1 MMDSVND
8 PEHNRRGTSDG
19 PQFGHW
25 LPALRPN
32 TPAQSHDAETIGS
45 QVEKLPMG
53 FVDEETHIIPPASAT
68 EENNTADVTNGKSL
82 EYYHQLTDRPETVS
96 GGDTNGIQGNQ
107 SLPWSPEPARGS
119 LGGDELPS
127 DDDDERLDPAWGI
140 KRLDSAQILDQVH
153 RTATF
158 PEPTTSEAPPS
169 NHDTTTAH
177 DALDTQ
183 GSLPVA
189 EDGGLFPQPQSLNW
203 AEDER
208 EGSRDAEAWTVKEQ
222 EPTIDETTQRFD
234 EGVPLIQS
242 EDAVDDGPNEET
254 EDPALNSS
262 MAAQDDEETSFFSNL
277 NGTADQPNGTT
288 GQAQG
293 FPGLDRKS
301 TTQVLDSMHFSTRDA
316 PDSPALPAEPES
328 GFFEGLAREGGA
340 ESDEQ
345 AEASQASKAGGA
357 DETWAALLED
367 DEFLVEDADDLLPDS
382 EPASPSAQTSSLQQE
397 SAKLPEEK
405 PNVPPAEI
413 RSSQR
418 HPPQRQDSGNPY
430 APHQPSTSDMFQLSP
445 SRGGTHNNVGISR
458 PELAP
463 MGSFQ
468 AQIQQRPTAQTAK
481 SFVDQA
487 KDGYKSP
494 YDLPLDLSK
503 PRRRAHVPAPVQ
515 TTRTVAPPPRSSSL
529 NENPLQSPF
538 YPNVPPG
545 PATGPMHPPAAAP
558 FLQNRSASA
567 FTQPQRPEPAKSGS
581 SSFFEELPAPPRARP
596 ATGQGRYTPQQS
608 ITATPPQ
615 LFPQS
620 PPSMP
625 LSPPRAQPSPPRASD
640 PYAQYQ
646 LHAPE
651 RLDPYANL
659 PLQSAPP
666 APPAPAA
673 STTRYSPALGSLIA
687 PPKPPPT
694 RYSPAPPPAGPSAN
708 PANRYA
714 SQPTPPAPAQGAPAM
729 PNRYVS
735 QPPPNAPAPPVL
747 PFQPR
752 TSSPLAF
759 HKASI
764 DESANDLQPHGRSAL
779 LRQVSAAP
787 ILQSPPITAPAPS
800 EAYYNNPPPQPPA
813 PDPMPPPPRRSQ
825 TQSPSKQRP
834 QAAFPAY
841 INGVPNRPASAFGQ
855 PAQNRSYAPLETVPP
870 ARPQVQARGPTA
882 DLDFVRPVDESQFDP
897 LERWKGAPV
906 FKFGFGG
913 TIVSTFPKHVPRYS
927 AGATRPQIKAAPGDV
942 SLRNTKDTISRDQN
956 MKSFPGPLRT
966 KSKKKELLSWM
977 SDYISALDTLGTSI
991 PSSHTLTD
999 PSTRHHEKVLLWKIV
1014 RALVEHDGTL
1024 DGPALK
1030 AVNVILT
1037 PEVHALDESAA
1048 SQYRA
1053 DQQLTGIYRPSGTT
1067 ARPDSVD
1074 PMAVEALRKR
1084 LLSGDRQGAVFDAMD
1099 NRLWSHALIIA
1110 STLERSV
1117 WSQVVREFVRQE
1129 VKTVGENAESLSA
1142 LYEIFGGNLEESI
1155 DELVP
1160 PSARAGLQM
1169 VSKVDTSGPAKNALD
1184 GLNRWKETL
1193 SLVLNNRCQGDHEAL
1208 AVLGKLLE
1216 DYNRI
1221 EAAHI
1226 CYLFSKSPAKPII
1239 FGGVDEEHAPIV
1251 LLGTHHR
1258 AHPVDFGRDSE
1269 GILLTEIYE
1278 FATHILAAGVPT
1290 AYMPHL
1296 SVYKLQRAKVLAE
1309 AGQKAEALAYCD
1321 AIAATLKSN
1330 TKMSPYYHPLFLSEL
1345 DELTNRLKQTPMQG
1359 SSSWIGKPSLEKVS
1373 GSMWTKFSSFVAG
1386 EDSDA
1391 ASQGSGKDAAEAGP
1405 FANVAGTPSLSRA
1418 GSQTDLYGPYTQSMP
1433 AAVSGSRYAPN
1444 GIVSTRSSSELTRGR
1459 PSLDSQRSPPSTSYS
1474 HGNRQYEP
1482 TNMLQQG
1489 LTRQLTN
1496 PYQPNATASPP
1507 TSFPQSPPRSSYMPS
1522 GMSQTVSAQASPAR
1536 GQEYVPTP
1544 PVENG
1549 AQPMYGYMPESM
1561 PPSTSQE
1568 QPIGYGGYEP
1578 MQQERVA
1585 TPPQE
1590 HEQPAAGYE
1599 PYTQPY
1605 GYEPPSDGGYVPYVP
1620 EPGSPEEE
1628 RKEKP
1633 KKKSFIDDDDD
1644 DFPRMS
1650 RPTAPAENTPVG
1662 GDEDEAARKRAN
1674 DAAADAAFRAA
1685 AEADAANEKDKAHAK
1700 KSSSSW
1706 FGGWLGGKKAAEGLD
1721 AGAPAKGGAEAKVYR
1736 AKLGESKMKLYF
1748 DKDLGKWVN
1757 PDNPDAAMKTA
1768 TPPPPPRMGST
1779 PAPPMGPGG
1788 PPKAPA
1794 PSHTS
1799 TPPIPSMSMGAPSA
1813 PTSRTGT
1820 PIVGGPSVPSPVPGA
1835 SGPPSGAGTPPP
1847 GSTSNPGLGL
1857 APPFSGPPRPGT
1869 AASNASSID
1878 DLIGPA
1884 TGRKGP
1890 KGAKKGAK
1898 GRYVDVM
1905 AK

>member
-1 MMDSVND
+1 MEPAID
-8 PEHNRRGTSDG
+8 PNHNSIEASDG
-19 PQFGHW
+19 PQVGHW

-32 TPAQSHDAETIGS
+32 TPAQLHDPNTVGN
-45 QVEKLPMG
+45 QVKKLPMG
-53 FVDEETHIIPPASAT
+53 FVDEETHIQPPTSTT
-68 EENNTADVTNGKSL
+68 EENNVADSTNDRTL
-82 EYYHQLTDRPETVS
+82 TYHDQLTDPSETIP
-96 GGDTNGIQGNQ
+96 GGHTNGIEGNE
-107 SLPWSPEPARGS
+107 SLPWSQEPIRESVA
-119 LGGDELPS
+119 GDELPS

-158 PEPTTSEAPPS
+158 PEISTSEAPAS
-169 NHDTTTAH
+169 SHDNATAE

-183 GSLPVA
+183 GPISTA
-189 EDGGLFPQPQSLNW
+189 EEEGLDQQPQSLDW
-203 AEDER
+203 AEEER
-208 EGSRDAEAWTVKEQ
+208 ERGREAEAWTVNEQ
-222 EPTIDETTQRFD
+222 EPTVDEATQRFD

-242 EDAVDDGPNEET
+242 EDAVDDGSDQET
-254 EDPALNSS
+254 QTPAVKFSEP
-262 MAAQDDEETSFFSNL
+262 AHDEEEASFFSNL

-288 GQAQG
+288 EPPQE
-293 FPGLDRKS
+293 FPGLDRKT
-301 TTQVLDSMHFSTRDA
+301 TTQVLDSLHFSSKDA
-316 PDSPALPAEPES
+316 PDSPALPAEPQF
-328 GFFEGLAREGGA
+328 GFFEDLARDGGVGS
-340 ESDEQ
+340 EEQ
-345 AEASQASKAGGA
+345 TEPAQAPKAGGA
-357 DETWAALLED
+357 DETWAALLDD

-382 EPASPSAQTSSLQQE
+382 EPGSPSAQASSLQQE
-397 SAKLPEEK
+397 PVKKPEEK
-405 PNVPPAEI
+405 PNVPAPEASP
-413 RSSQR
+413 RTQR
-418 HPPQRQDSGNPY
+418 LPQRQDSGNPY

-458 PELAP
+458 PELGP

-468 AQIQQRPTAQTAK
+468 AQLQQRPPAQTAK

-494 YDLPLDLSK
+494 YDLPMDIK
-503 PRRRAHVPAPVQ
+503 PRKRAHVPAPVQ
-515 TTRTVAPPPRSSSL
+515 TSKTVAPPPRSSSL

-538 YPNVPPG
+538 YSNVPPG
-545 PATGPMHPPAAAP
+545 PATGPLQPPASAP

-567 FTQPQRPEPAKSGS
+567 FTQPPKPESAKSGS
-581 SSFFEELPAPPRARP
+581 SSFFEELPVPPKARP
-596 ATGQGRYTPQQS
+596 ATGHGRYTPQQN

-620 PPSMP
+620 PPSMHQ
-625 LSPPRAQPSPPRASD
+625 SPPRPQPSPPRASD

-646 LHAPE
+646 MRPPE
-651 RLDPYANL
+651 RIDPYANL
-659 PLQSAPP
+659 PLQSAP
-666 APPAPAA
+666 AAPAV
-673 STTRYSPALGSLIA
+673 STTRYSPAPTSLTA
-687 PPKPPPT
+687 PPKPAPT
-694 RYSPAPPPAGPSAN
+694 RYSPAPPPAGATNFPT
-708 PANRYA
+708 NRYA
-714 SQPTPPAPAQGAPAM
+714 SQQTPPAPAQGPPTM

-735 QPPPNAPAPPVL
+735 QGPPNVPPPPVL

-759 HKASI
+759 HKRSI
-764 DESANDLQPHGRSAL
+764 DENANDLHAQGRAAL

-787 ILQSPPITAPAPS
+787 ILQSHTITAPAVSAPV

-813 PDPMPPPPRRSQ
+813 PDRMPPPRRSQ

-841 INGVPNRPASAFGQ
+841 INDVPNRPASAFGQ
-855 PAQNRSYAPLETVPP
+855 PAQIRSYAGLETVPP
-870 ARPQVQARGPTA
+870 ARPQVQTRGPTA

-897 LERWKGAPV
+897 LERWRGAPV

-913 TIVSTFPKHVPRYS
+913 TIVSTFPKHVPRYA
-927 AGATRPQIKAAPGDV
+927 AGAARPLIKAAPGDV
-942 SLRNTKDTISRDQN
+942 SLRNTKDTISQDQN

-977 SDYISALDTLGTSI
+977 SDYISGLETVGTGIASSQTLS
-991 PSSHTLTD
+991 D
-999 PSTRHHEKVLLWKIV
+999 PSIRHHEKVLLWKIV

-1053 DQQLTGIYRPSGTT
+1053 DQQLAGIYRPPGTN

-1074 PMAVEALRKR
+1074 PMAVEGLRKR
-1084 LLSGDRQGAVFDAMD
+1084 LLTGDRQGAVFDAMD

-1110 STLERSV
+1110 STLDRSV

-1169 VSKVDTSGPAKNALD
+1169 VSKVDTSGPTKNALD

-1193 SLVLNNRCQGDHEAL
+1193 SLVLNNRCPGDHEAL

-1251 LLGTHHR
+1251 LLGVHHR
-1258 AHPVDFGRDSE
+1258 AHPVDFGRDND
-1269 GILLTEIYE
+1269 GVLLTEIYE
-1278 FATHILAAGVPT
+1278 FATHILAAGAPT

-1296 SVYKLQRAKVLAE
+1296 SVYKLQRAKVLAD
-1309 AGQKAEALAYCD
+1309 AGQKTEALAYCD

-1330 TKMSPYYHPLFLSEL
+1330 TKMSPYYHPLFLLEL

-1418 GSQTDLYGPYTQSMP
+1418 ASQTDLYGPYTQGMP

-1444 GIVSTRSSSELTRGR
+1444 GIASSRSSSELTRGR
-1459 PSLDSQRSPPSTSYS
+1459 PSLDAQRSPPSTSYS

-1496 PYQPNATASPP
+1496 PYLPNATASPP
-1507 TSFPQSPPRSSYMPS
+1507 NSFPQSPPRNSYMPS
-1522 GMSQTVSAQASPAR
+1522 GMSQSVSAQASPAR
-1536 GQEYVPTP
+1536 GQEYIPTP
-1544 PVENG
+1544 PVEAS
-1549 AQPMYGYMPESM
+1549 AQPMYGYMPETV
-1561 PPSTSQE
+1561 PQPTSQE
-1568 QPIGYGGYEP
+1568 HPIGYGGFEP
-1578 MQQERVA
+1578 VQPEQVQ

-1599 PYTQPY
+1599 PYPQSY

-1644 DFPRMS
+1644 DFPRIT
-1650 RPTAPAENTPVG
+1650 RPTAPGESKPGAD
-1662 GDEDEAARKRAN
+1662 DEDEAARKRAN

-1685 AEADAANEKDKAHAK
+1685 AEADAANEKEKSHAK
-1700 KSSSSW
+1700 RSSSSW

-1721 AGAPAKGGAEAKVYR
+1721 AGAPAKGGAEAKIYK
-1736 AKLGESKMKLYF
+1736 ANLGESKMKLYF

-1757 PDNPDAAMKTA
+1757 PDNPDAAKKTA

-1779 PAPPMGPGG
+1779 PAPPMAPGG
-1788 PPKAPA
+1788 PPRAA
-1794 PSHTS
+1794 LSSHAS
-1799 TPPIPSMSMGAPSA
+1799 TPTIPSMTMGAPSV
-1813 PTSRTGT
+1813 PGSRTGT
-1820 PIVGGPSVPSPVPGA
+1820 PVIGGPNVSSPIPGA
-1835 SGPPSGAGTPPP
+1835 SGPPSGAGTPPL
-1847 GSTSNPGLGL
+1847 GSSSNPGLGL
-1857 APPFSGPPRPGT
+1857 APPLSGPSRPGT

-1890 KGAKKGAK
+1890 KAKKGAK

-1905 AK
+1905 AQ